1 MRGVLDVRSPLKLG
15 HPRAPKSPKPARP
28 ARPLLP
34 VTPKTRRIAAVSTVC
49 AVIVSVGAGSALF
62 VDYLA
67 DRAMARA
74 ANTVPVKVVREIRI
88 ASDSSIASDATETE
102 DSPPVVR
109 PPEIV
114 TTLPVPPAP
123 AQASDVPE
131 SDIDAVETAA
141 LDPDA
146 AMPSDILPSLSG
158 DTEADVP
165 ASSDAATSA
174 KSADKEQKAASLPPE
189 PAEDELA
196 SLPGVEVGGLTGES
210 SGSGKPARIVKA
222 VNMRVRGQKG
232 AKVLGVLPAGTAVS
246 LHGCQSWCE
255 ISYNGRKGWV
265 YKSFVRSAPTE
276 TKDNDQQASANDA
289 PTGSDRFVVKSQ
301 RGGDR

>member
-1 MRGVLDVRSPLKLG
+1 MRSPLKLA
-15 HPRAPKSPKPARP
+15 HRRAPESPEPP
-28 ARPLLP
+28 GPPRPLLP
-34 VTPKTRRIAAVSTVC
+34 VTPKTRRIAAISSVC
-49 AVIVSVGAGSALF
+49 AVIVGVGTGSALF

-74 ANTVPVKVVREIRI
+74 ANTIPVKVVREIRI
-88 ASDSSIASDATETE
+88 ASDSSIASDAIDGE

-123 AQASDVPE
+123 AQASEVPE

-146 AMPSDILPSLSG
+146 ADPSDMLPVLSG
-158 DTEADVP
+158 DAEEDMP
-165 ASSDAATSA
+165 ASDDVATSP
-174 KSADKEQKAASLPPE
+174 SSDRVDKEQKSASLPPE
-189 PAEDELA
+189 PAEEELA

-222 VNMRVRGQKG
+222 VNMRARGQKG

-246 LHGCQSWCE
+246 LYGCQSWCE

-265 YKSFVRSAPTE
+265 YKSFVGSAAAAE
-276 TKDNDQQASANDA
+276 SSAADKQASADEA

>member
-1 MRGVLDVRSPLKLG
+1 MRSPLKLAQR
-15 HPRAPKSPKPARP
+15 RAPESPEPP
-28 ARPLLP
+28 GPPRPLLP
-34 VTPKTRRIAAVSTVC
+34 VTPKTRRIAAISSVC
-49 AVIVSVGAGSALF
+49 AVIVGVGTGSALF

-74 ANTVPVKVVREIRI
+74 ANTIPVKVVREIRI
-88 ASDSSIASDATETE
+88 ASDSSIASDAIDGE

-123 AQASDVPE
+123 AQASEVPE

-146 AMPSDILPSLSG
+146 ADPSDVLPSLSG
-158 DTEADVP
+158 DAEEDMP
-165 ASSDAATSA
+165 ASDDVATSP
-174 KSADKEQKAASLPPE
+174 SSDPVDKEQKSASLPPE
-189 PAEDELA
+189 PAEEELA

-210 SGSGKPARIVKA
+210 AGSGKPARIVKA
-222 VNMRVRGQKG
+222 VNMRARGQKG

-246 LHGCQSWCE
+246 LYGCQSWCE

-265 YKSFVRSAPTE
+265 YKSFVGSAAAAE
-276 TKDNDQQASANDA
+276 SSAADKQASADEA